1 MSTLEIENN
10 FSFIGGGGV
19 GGGGDEG
26 KGGGR
31 VEKL

>member
-19 GGGGDEG
+19 GGGRG
-26 KGGGR
+26 KGGGGR
-31 VEKL
+31 VDKL